1 MAVQADLLM
10 CNEHSDEKEM
20 SGETSSPRMHYMRC
34 EASPHASR
42 EPATAPFHQ
51 LERALDKVSVLGV
64 QISNASAQEAIE
76 LIEHLLQRAG
86 QSTRPIYIVNAHT
99 LNLASDSSDYRN
111 IINSAHVV
119 FADGT
124 GVRWGARLRGV
135 RMKENLVGTDLIPI
149 LFRATGGRGYRYF
162 LLGASPDAVQRA
174 AETCQKMHPG
184 WELAGFHHGFVQDEA
199 STADVIKRINAV
211 QPHLLLVGMGNPL
224 QERWI
229 DRHRHVIK
237 VPVSI
242 AVGGLFDHWGGNL
255 KRAPMWIRRNG
266 FEWVQL
272 LLQQPHKW
280 RRYLLG
286 NPKFL
291 LRILAHLPR
300 ERRFNLDL

>member
-10 CNEHSDEKEM
+10 RNEQSDGKEI
-20 SGETSSPRMHYMRC
+20 SGETSSLRNHDMSC
-34 EASPHASR
+34 EASAHTSR
-42 EPATAPFHQ
+42 HPAPGPFHH
-51 LERALDKVSVLGV
+51 LERPLDKVSVLGV
-64 QISNASAQEAIE
+64 QISNASTQEAIE
-76 LIEHLLQRAG
+76 LIEHLLQRAD
-86 QSTRPIYIVNAHT
+86 QSTSPIYIVNAHT
-99 LNLASDSSDYRN
+99 LNLASDSPDYRN
-111 IINSAHVV
+111 ILNTAHVL

-135 RMKENLVGTDLIPI
+135 RMKANLVGTDLIPD
-149 LFRATGGRGYRYF
+149 LFRATGGCGYRYF

-229 DRHRHVIK
+229 DRNRRIIK

-242 AVGGLFDHWGGNL
+242 GVGGLFDHWGGNL

-266 FEWVQL
+266 VEWVQL

-300 ERRFNLDL
+300 ERRFNLDP